1 MAKNYIGI
9 DLGTTET
16 TVSVIEIEKITDNPL
31 DKLRTLD
38 IYQYNE
44 QFEFDKNIKSLQ
56 SSIYI
61 DRDNKIIYTGKY
73 AKKLY
78 SDGNRP
84 LNTIRSIKTRLG
96 GESMIEVPLDS
107 DKNNIK
113 NYDMTELSA
122 VFLKTVKM
130 SIDKQISGNLDE
142 VTITVPAGFNSD
154 ERSSTIQ
161 AARMAGFKNVNL
173 LDEPTAVLLNF
184 LNDEDN
190 DFDYSFFNKPKNIVV
205 YDIGGGTLDI
215 SIAKVQD
222 NDDGDFD
229 VKIITRSKRM
239 DFGGDN
245 IDKYIAAYFLKEFES
260 LEENG
265 SLDERTPEEQAQIV
279 SRIVSNA
286 EKHKIAFSQNISK
299 YFDNPRRRSRVKE
312 SVNFEIINGLKVTDL
327 TLTDDLLKDILKDII
342 SPNGMLLDPLKR
354 TMQSSNLK
362 NKDIDLIIL
371 TGGSGKFYLIEET
384 LNKFFKDIEIIEFT
398 KNNAVS
404 VGAAIH
410 SFNLHNEELKKI
422 GIADVMSDSIYIKRN
437 KGFDK
442 LIPHDQ
448 ETNTK
453 GSYEFVFEDT
463 LDRLDVFL
471 YYGSEQTKPYNY
483 KEIAG
488 VFKKLDKIYKKG
500 EKITLNWEFDSN
512 KTVKIFFNGE
522 ELVSSDRKNNN
533 GNELIDIFKLNP
545 FK

>member
-222 NDDGDFD
+222 NDGDFD

-299 YFDNPRRRSRVKE
+299 YLDNPRRRSRVKE

>member
-222 NDDGDFD
+222 NDGDFD

-299 YFDNPRRRSRVKE
+299 YLDNPRRRSRVKE

-384 LNKFFKDIEIIEFT
+384 LSKFFKDIEIIEFT

-422 GIADVMSDSIYIKRN
+422 DIADVMSDSIYIKRN

-488 VFKKLDKIYKKG
+488 VFKKLNKVYKKG

>member
-222 NDDGDFD
+222 NDGDFD

-299 YFDNPRRRSRVKE
+299 YLDNPRRRSRVKE

-488 VFKKLDKIYKKG
+488 VFKKLNKVYKKG

>member
-1 MAKNYIGI
+1 MNYLNWRWLKNSMQKSVKYLKGI
-9 DLGTTET
+9 C
-16 TVSVIEIEKITDNPL
+16 V
-31 DKLRTLD
+31 
-38 IYQYNE
+38 
-44 QFEFDKNIKSLQ
+44 
-56 SSIYI
+56 
-61 DRDNKIIYTGKY
+61 
-73 AKKLY
+73 
-78 SDGNRP
+78 
-84 LNTIRSIKTRLG
+84 
-96 GESMIEVPLDS
+96 
-107 DKNNIK
+107 
-113 NYDMTELSA
+113 
-122 VFLKTVKM
+122 
-130 SIDKQISGNLDE
+130 
-142 VTITVPAGFNSD
+142 
-154 ERSSTIQ
+154 
-161 AARMAGFKNVNL
+161 
-173 LDEPTAVLLNF
+173 
-184 LNDEDN
+184 
-190 DFDYSFFNKPKNIVV
+190 
-205 YDIGGGTLDI
+205 DIGSGHSPYKKMILP
-215 SIAKVQD
+215 
-222 NDDGDFD
+222 
-229 VKIITRSKRM
+229 
-239 DFGGDN
+239 N

-299 YFDNPRRRSRVKE
+299 YLDNPRRRSRVKE

>member
-222 NDDGDFD
+222 NDGDFD

-299 YFDNPRRRSRVKE
+299 YLDNPRRRSRVKE

-384 LNKFFKDIEIIEFT
+384 LSKFFKDIEIIEFT

-488 VFKKLDKIYKKG
+488 VFKKLNKVYKKG